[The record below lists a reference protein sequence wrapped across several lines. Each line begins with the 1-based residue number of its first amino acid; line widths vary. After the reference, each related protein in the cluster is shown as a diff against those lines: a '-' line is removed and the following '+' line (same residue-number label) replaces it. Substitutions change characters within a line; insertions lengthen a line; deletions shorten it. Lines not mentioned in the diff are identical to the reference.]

1 MSFVRREWSAADAD
15 DWHKEDW
22 LAILFSTVS
31 YITLLI
37 GTALSF
43 LAMPIGYLILGI
55 GIVSGVIMMWII
67 DPKLKR
73 ISKDYEKKQKD
84 YLRQLEEIQKWE
96 VDK

>member
-73 ISKDYEKKQKD
+73 ISHEYEKRQKD
-84 YLRQLEEIQKWE
+84 YLRQLEEIQKWA

>member
-1 MSFVRREWSAADAD
+1 MSFVRREWSAPDAD

-84 YLRQLEEIQKWE
+84 YLHQLEEIQKWE
-96 VDK
+96 VEK